1 MGKKHIM
8 WLAIVCSML
17 LLTGSLLMGCQNEE
31 EISQYFNQLGY
42 HQFTEDEQKLLRNI
56 ASLNDQQYYC
66 YDYQIQDAITSW
78 DVWVETYIYGVLQ
91 EDLPFGLHRVMDE
104 PWAIAG
110 SVIIAAGNG
119 KSGSP
124 WGIASLNEEG
134 AVNSSLA
141 PQALQAPVDYSS
153 YTAYSSSCLAQPSYE
168 VIIGEDMVLYWG
180 VYCGDA
186 TDTSDLV
193 GIEMPDLA
201 NYPLAHVVKIRFS
214 DQ

>member
-42 HQFTEDEQKLLRNI
+42 HQFTDEEQKLLRNI

-141 PQALQAPVDYSS
+141 PQALQAPVDYSP
-153 YTAYSSSCLAQPSYE
+153 YTAYDSTALAYPSYE
-168 VIIGEDMVLYWG
+168 VVIGEEMVLYCG
-180 VYCGDA
+180 VYCDDA
-186 TDTSDLV
+186 TDTSAPA
-193 GIEMPDLA
+193 GIMPDLT

-214 DQ
+214 GQ